1 MTTIN
6 VKEVKE
12 MQENYERTL
21 DQLPY
26 IKNVK
31 DLLKLKQG
39 LKGKYRIKM
48 LWKNKQV
55 ILKFVPVG
63 R

>member
-1 MTTIN
+1 MTIIN

-31 DLLKLKQG
+31 DLLKLKQN

-48 LWKNKQV
+48 FWKNKQV
-55 ILKFVPVG
+55 TLKFIPVG
-63 R
+63 K

>member
-1 MTTIN
+1 MTIIN
-6 VKEVKE
+6 VKEVRE

-55 ILKFVPVG
+55 TLKFIPVG